1 MVAEVTKVVVV
12 VGAKCSM
19 FVVVAEAVEAL
30 VVMGS
35 WGSMMMVA
43 EVAKVVV
50 VVADT
55 RKSTHSVDH
64 QYHHLSVYTKPTTL
78 SPQ

>member
-1 MVAEVTKVVVV
+1 MVAEV
-12 VGAKCSM
+12 
-19 FVVVAEAVEAL
+19 
-30 VVMGS
+30 
-35 WGSMMMVA
+35 
-43 EVAKVVV
+43 KVVV

-55 RKSTHSVDH
+55 RKSTHRDH